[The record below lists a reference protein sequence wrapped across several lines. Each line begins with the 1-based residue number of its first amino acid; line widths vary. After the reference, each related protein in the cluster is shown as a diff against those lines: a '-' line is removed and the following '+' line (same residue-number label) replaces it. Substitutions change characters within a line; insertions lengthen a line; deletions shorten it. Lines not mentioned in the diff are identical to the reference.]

1 MSYKIGKNSIWKYLN
16 KLPVNKVK
24 MILTFGVLAY
34 LFNKIKMIIIEW
46 ITHFLSDYVN
56 GQINYIIDTVT
67 DIRSPAYTWLFLLI
81 YVTIYREITFNK
93 K

>member
-1 MSYKIGKNSIWKYLN
+1 
-16 KLPVNKVK
+16 
-24 MILTFGVLAY
+24 
-34 LFNKIKMIIIEW
+34 MIIIEW